1 MRHLSFS
8 IDSRNFPA
16 AENRAISQI
25 WAAMHSANSHIAGF
39 EYALSLFDSFRPI
52 FTRENLFDRTRDA
65 EIHKYAMW
73 SHIAARDGA
82 MQIFH
87 VWKSF
92 AAVSHTL
99 PRCPSLQAKVDGKG
113 VTTVIRLFKST
124 FPNAEGLRYISAHL
138 AEASLSASKHSVK
151 SFDPQTA
158 PVMTVGGL
166 SLNERSYSASYKG
179 TLVSYELS
187 QETADKM
194 LSLLER
200 LAKCFYEVNEW
211 RDQPTF
217 WFS

>member
-8 IDSRNFPA
+8 IDGRNFPA
-16 AENRAISQI
+16 AENRAILQI

-39 EYALSLFDSFRPI
+39 EYALSLFDYFSPM
-52 FTRENLFDRTRDA
+52 FTRENLFDRTGDA
-65 EIHKYAMW
+65 DVHKYAMW

-87 VWKSF
+87 VWKTF

-99 PRCPSLQAKVDGKG
+99 PTCPSLQAKVDRKG
-113 VTTVIRLFKST
+113 VTTVIRLFKSA
-124 FPNAEGLRYISAHL
+124 FPNTEGLRYIAAHL
-138 AEASLSASKHSVK
+138 AEASLRAGEHAVR

-158 PVMTVGGL
+158 PAMTVGSV
-166 SLNERSYSASYKG
+166 SLNERLYSASYKG
-179 TLVSYELS
+179 CLVSYELS
-187 QETADKM
+187 RDTADKM

-200 LAKCFYEVNEW
+200 LAKCFDEVND
-211 RDQPTF
+211 RRGQPTF